1 MNRRTQLFLLLL
13 KSFLCKFW
21 YILILKEEVPGI
33 TKSYSLIR
41 SHFSVIVWLGNN
53 YLVWRHAA
61 CNTRCTLNRL
71 KLLSRHF
78 ESTYLIVETI
88 FLAFPATE
96 DISRKISRNVSF
108 VQTEI
113 RFVQWHV
120 TTCIPLSVCFSAH
133 PLRTVSSSASSIIRS
148 FFSRS

>member
-13 KSFLCKFW
+13 NSFLCKFW

-41 SHFSVIVWLGNN
+41 SHFSVIVW
-53 YLVWRHAA
+53 RHAA

-71 KLLSRHF
+71 KLVSRHF
-78 ESTYLIVETI
+78 ESTYLIIETI